1 MVEVTVDLDKCN
13 GCGTCVD
20 VCPVTVFEIK
30 EVEGY
35 DGKKSVVINQDACIV
50 CRSCEVQCE
59 QQAIT
64 ITE

>member
-1 MVEVTVDLDKCN
+1 MVEVSVDIEKCN

-20 VCPVTVFEIK
+20 VCPVSVFEIK

-35 DGKKSVVINQDACIV
+35 EGKKSVVVNQDDCIV

-64 ITE
+64 VTE

>member
-13 GCGTCVD
+13 GCGTCMD
-20 VCPVTVFEIK
+20 VCPVSVFEIK

-35 DGKKSVVINQDACIV
+35 DGKKSVVIDQDACIV

>member
-20 VCPVTVFEIK
+20 VCPVSVFEIK

-35 DGKKSVVINQDACIV
+35 DGKKSVVIDQDACIV